1 MKQFEFK
8 DVWFSYSSRPKNDDD
23 WVLKGINL
31 EIEEGEFIIVLGHN
45 GCGKTTLLKHFNGLL
60 KPNKGKILFYGKEL
74 KQYKD
79 REIFSKVGFLFQ
91 DPNDQLF
98 GMTVEQDVSFG
109 PLNMGL
115 SEREIESRVIEA
127 LQMVNILHLRKK
139 RINEL
144 SLGEKQ
150 RTAIAGVLANKPS
163 VIVFDEPTSSLDPA
177 TQIEVMNILQKLNNR
192 GITIVMTTH
201 DIEYIAE
208 YSKRIIV
215 MVKGRIV
222 YDDTPSNLF
231 KFKEIVNQ
239 SNLRLPLISLLVVK
253 IFDKYGITLEEIPLT
268 VDEAINIIETRLL
281 NVITSG
287 SILK

>member
-31 EIEEGEFIIVLGHN
+31 EIEEGEFIIILGHN

-79 REIFSKVGFLFQ
+79 REVFSKVGFLFQ

-115 SEREIESRVIEA
+115 SEKEIENRVIEA

-177 TQIEVMNILQKLNNR
+177 TQIEVMNILQKLNNK

-231 KFKEIVNQ
+231 KFREIVDQ

-268 VDEAINIIETRLL
+268 VDEAISVIENKLL

-287 SILK
+287 ST